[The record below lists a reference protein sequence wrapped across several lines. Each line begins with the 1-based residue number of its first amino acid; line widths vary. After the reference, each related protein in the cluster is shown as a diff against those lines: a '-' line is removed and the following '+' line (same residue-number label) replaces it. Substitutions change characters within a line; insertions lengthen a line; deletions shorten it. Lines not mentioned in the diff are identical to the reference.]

1 MEPTI
6 TEKLVDVKLESLEF
20 AMHLEKVADAA
31 DGKSWGAKCT
41 SIIVNGLPKEGLIF
55 SRKSDHYLLIRGATV
70 KLLEV
75 NRTGHRITDPQI

>member
-1 MEPTI
+1 MEPII
-6 TEKLVDVKLESLEF
+6 TEKLVEVKLESLEF
-20 AMHLEKVADAA
+20 ALHLEKVAEAA

-55 SRKSDHYLLIRGATV
+55 SRKTDHYLLIKNATV

-75 NRTGHRITDPQI
+75 NRTGHRITEPEI